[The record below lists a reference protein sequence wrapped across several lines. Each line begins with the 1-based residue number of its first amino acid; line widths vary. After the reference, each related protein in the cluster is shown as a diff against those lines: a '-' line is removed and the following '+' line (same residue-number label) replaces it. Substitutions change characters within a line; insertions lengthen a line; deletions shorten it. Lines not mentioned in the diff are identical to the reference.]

1 MSKLA
6 HSNEETMTIIEAQ
19 PIQKENNMTDE
30 APPPFVAKQVAAAA
44 KPIAVKPKS
53 KLGAVD
59 PKAAEPS
66 RPKITIF
73 GKPGVG
79 KTWGAL
85 DFPSVYYIDT
95 EAGAD
100 LAHYTDKLKSSGGV
114 YFGREQGSQDF
125 ATVIEQVK
133 ALATEQHP
141 YKTLVIDS
149 LSKIYNL
156 EVNKEAERL
165 GEKDGFGASKKP
177 AVRMSSTLIRW
188 LDKLDMNV
196 ILICHEKPE
205 WSKGEQIGF
214 VPDAHEKLEYE
225 LHLCLRITKEG
236 ESRKAYIKKTRLIQ
250 FPDGGKFDWSYVE
263 FAKKSGKEVMEAQA
277 KQIILAT
284 PEQVKELNDLLEI
297 IKMPEDTIEKWL
309 KKANAEKFEEMES
322 SVINA
327 CINLMKT
334 KKEGIAK

>member
-1 MSKLA
+1 MNIEKSKL
-6 HSNEETMTIIEAQ
+6 
-19 PIQKENNMTDE
+19 
-30 APPPFVAKQVAAAA
+30 
-44 KPIAVKPKS
+44 KS
-53 KLGAVD
+53 KLGAVA

-66 RPKITIF
+66 RPKITVF

-100 LAHYTDKLKSSGGV
+100 LAHYTDKLEKSGGV

-133 ALATEQHP
+133 LLATETHP

-156 EVNKEAERL
+156 EVNKEAE
-165 GEKDGFGASKKP
+165 KFATKNPDAKSDYGASKKP
-177 AVRMSSTLIRW
+177 AIRLSSTLIRW

-196 ILICHEKPE
+196 ILICHEKAE
-205 WSKGEQIGF
+205 WANGEQIGF
-214 VPDAHEKLEYE
+214 VPDSHDKLEYE
-225 LHLCLRITKEG
+225 LHLCLRIVKEG
-236 ESRKAYIKKTRLIQ
+236 ESRKAYVKKSRLKE
-250 FPDGGKFDWSYVE
+250 FPDGSKFDWSYNE
-263 FAKKSGKEVMEAQA
+263 FSKKFGKQVLEADA

-284 PEQVKELNDLLEI
+284 PEQVKELNDLLEV
-297 IKMPEDTIEKWL
+297 IKMPDGDTDKWL
-309 KKANAEKFEEMES
+309 KKANVETFSEMNS
-322 SVINA
+322 DQISA
-327 CINLMKT
+327 CINFLKN
-334 KKEGIAK
+334 KKEGITK

>member
-1 MSKLA
+1 MSDA
-6 HSNEETMTIIEAQ
+6 PAFIA
-19 PIQKENNMTDE
+19 KE
-30 APPPFVAKQVAAAA
+30 AAA
-44 KPIAVKPKS
+44 KTVVKPKLIS

-66 RPKITIF
+66 RPKVTVF

-95 EAGAD
+95 EGGAD
-100 LAHYTDKLKSSGGV
+100 LDHYTDKLKKVGGV

-125 ATVIEQVK
+125 ATVIDQVK
-133 ALATEQHP
+133 ALATEKHP

-156 EVNKEAERL
+156 EVTKEAERL
-165 GEKDGFGASKKP
+165 GEKDAFGASKRP
-177 AVRMSSTLIRW
+177 AVRRSAELIRW

-225 LHLCLRITKEG
+225 LHLCLRVVKEG
-236 ESRKAYIKKTRLIQ
+236 ESRKAYIKKSRLKE
-250 FPDGGKFDWSYVE
+250 FPDASKFDWSYAE
-263 FAKKSGKEVMEAQA
+263 FVKKYGKDVMEAQA
-277 KQIILAT
+277 KQIVLAT
-284 PEQVKELNDLLEI
+284 AEQIKELNDLLEV
-297 IKMPEDTIEKWL
+297 IKLPEGETEKWL
-309 KKANAEKFEEMES
+309 KKANVEKFEEMDTDKIAS
-322 SVINA
+322 
-327 CINLMKT
+327 CIMHLKT
-334 KKEGIAK
+334 KKEGVK

>member
-1 MSKLA
+1 MNPSTPAYIKK
-6 HSNEETMTIIEAQ
+6 EKEAM
-19 PIQKENNMTDE
+19 E
-30 APPPFVAKQVAAAA
+30 AA
-44 KPIAVKPKS
+44 KVVPVKAISKS

-59 PKAAEPS
+59 PKATEPS
-66 RPKITIF
+66 RPKITVF

-100 LAHYTDKLKSSGGV
+100 LAHYTDKLKKAGGV

-133 ALATEQHP
+133 ALATEKHP

-149 LSKIYNL
+149 LSKVYNL
-156 EVNKEAERL
+156 EVTKESERL
-165 GEKDGFGASKKP
+165 GEKDAFGASKKP
-177 AVRMSSTLIRW
+177 AVRMSAQLIRW

-214 VPDAHEKLEYE
+214 IPDAHDKLEYE
-225 LHLCLRITKEG
+225 LHLCLRIVKEG
-236 ESRKAYIKKTRLIQ
+236 ESRKAYVKKSRLKE
-250 FPDGGKFDWSYVE
+250 FPDASRFDWSYAE
-263 FAKKSGKEVMEAQA
+263 FEKKFGKAKMEAQA
-277 KQIILAT
+277 TQIVLAS
-284 PEQVKELNDLLEI
+284 PEQVVEINRLLDTV
-297 IKMPEDTIEKWL
+297 KLPEGETDKWL
-309 KKANAEKFEEMES
+309 KKANVDTFAEMDASIIQK
-322 SVINA
+322 
-327 CINLMKT
+327 CIDALNNKLKGE
-334 KKEGIAK
+334 K

>member
-1 MSKLA
+1 M
-6 HSNEETMTIIEAQ
+6 I
-19 PIQKENNMTDE
+19 
-30 APPPFVAKQVAAAA
+30 
-44 KPIAVKPKS
+44 KS

-59 PKAAEPS
+59 PKSASPS
-66 RPKITIF
+66 RIKVVVF

-100 LAHYTDKLKSSGGV
+100 LSHYTDKLKKAGGV

-125 ATVIEQVK
+125 PTVIEQVR
-133 ALATEQHP
+133 ALATEKHP

-156 EVNKEAERL
+156 EVTKESERL
-165 GEKDGFGASKKP
+165 GEKDAFGASKKP
-177 AVRMSSTLIRW
+177 AVRMSAQLIRW

-214 VPDAHEKLEYE
+214 IPDAHEKLEYE
-225 LHLCLRITKEG
+225 LHLCLRLVKEG
-236 ESRKAYIKKTRLIQ
+236 ESRKAYVKKSRLSEFQ
-250 FPDGGKFDWSYVE
+250 DASRFDWSYVE
-263 FAKKSGKEVMEAQA
+263 FANKFGKKTLEADV
-277 KQIILAT
+277 KQLTLAT
-284 PEQVKELNDLLEI
+284 PEQVAEINRLLDTV
-297 IKMPEDTIEKWL
+297 KMPEGEVDKWL
-309 KKANAEKFEEMES
+309 KKANVETFAEMDEDK
-322 SVINA
+322 IQK
-327 CINLMKT
+327 CIDALNSKLKGET
-334 KKEGIAK
+334 K

>member
-1 MSKLA
+1 
-6 HSNEETMTIIEAQ
+6 MTATPEKVAPFIA
-19 PIQKENNMTDE
+19 KE
-30 APPPFVAKQVAAAA
+30 VAAEEA
-44 KPIAVKPKS
+44 KKSVPVRVAPKS

-59 PKAAEPS
+59 PKATEPS
-66 RPKITIF
+66 RPKITVF

-100 LAHYTDKLKSSGGV
+100 LAHYTDKLKKAGGV

-133 ALATEQHP
+133 ALATEKHP

-149 LSKIYNL
+149 LSKVYNL
-156 EVNKEAERL
+156 EVTKESERL
-165 GEKDGFGASKKP
+165 GEKDAFGASKKP
-177 AVRMSSTLIRW
+177 AVRMSAQLIRW

-214 VPDAHEKLEYE
+214 IPDAHDKLEYE
-225 LHLCLRITKEG
+225 LHLCLRIVKEG
-236 ESRKAYIKKTRLIQ
+236 ESRKAYVKKSRLKE
-250 FPDGGKFDWSYVE
+250 FPDASRFDWSYGE
-263 FAKKSGKEVMEAQA
+263 FEKKFGKAKMEAQA
-277 KQIILAT
+277 TQIVLAS
-284 PEQVKELNDLLEI
+284 PEQVIEINRLLDTV
-297 IKMPEDTIEKWL
+297 KLPEGETDKWL
-309 KKANAEKFEEMES
+309 KKANVETFAEMDASIIQK
-322 SVINA
+322 
-327 CINLMKT
+327 CIDALNNKLKGE
-334 KKEGIAK
+334 K